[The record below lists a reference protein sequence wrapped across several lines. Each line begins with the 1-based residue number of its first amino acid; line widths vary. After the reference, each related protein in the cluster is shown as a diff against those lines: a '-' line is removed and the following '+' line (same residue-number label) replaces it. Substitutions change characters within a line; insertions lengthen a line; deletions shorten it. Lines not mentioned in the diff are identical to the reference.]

1 LLNFIQRAK
10 KFSERKAVISRGK
23 TYSYKNLLEASS
35 VIASNLLGN
44 KSDLDEARVAF
55 MVNPGF
61 EYVATQ
67 WGIWQAGGIAVPLCL
82 SHPLPTLQQTIE
94 DSGSQL
100 VIAGSEFYA
109 ILETLEEILDLQMIL
124 LNDMSSSSRPIL
136 PDINPDRPAMILYT
150 SGTTSKPKG
159 VVTTHANIEAQ
170 ITSLIKAWEW
180 SKEDHILSIL
190 PLHHVHG
197 VINVISCALWSGA
210 ICEFLPKFSSEMV
223 WNRIIDGHLTLFMAV
238 PTIYYKLINHWEN
251 ASKIEQVNMS
261 ANIKKLRLMVS
272 GSAALPLSILNHWKK
287 ITGKILLERYG
298 MTEIGMGLSNPYHEK
313 KRPGFV
319 GKPLPGVE
327 IKLIDESGEEAKPG
341 SQGEIYIKGKGVFLE
356 YWNDPTATENAFSG
370 DWFKSGDIAVIEK
383 GYYKILGRQS
393 VDIIKSGGYKISA
406 LEIEDV
412 LRTYPG
418 IDDCAVIGIPST
430 EWGEIVAAC
439 LIVGKGKLD
448 FKALRAWLKE
458 KLPAYKAPKEFLI
471 LNDLPRNSLGKVT
484 KNKLITFFNI
494 S

>member
-1 LLNFIQRAK
+1 MLNIIQRAK
-10 KFSERKAVISRGK
+10 IFSERKAVISRGK

-94 DSGSQL
+94 DSGSHL

-109 ILETLEEILDLQMIL
+109 ILETLQEILDLQMIL
-124 LNDMSSSSRPIL
+124 LDDISSSSRPIL

-170 ITSLIKAWEW
+170 ITSLVKAWEW

-190 PLHHVHG
+190 PLQHVHG

-210 ICEFLPKFSSEMV
+210 VCEFLPKFSSTMV

-238 PTIYYKLINHWEN
+238 PTIYYKLIHHWKN
-251 ASKIEQVNMS
+251 ASKIEQANMS
-261 ANIKKLRLMVS
+261 SNSKKLRLMVS

-287 ITGKILLERYG
+287 ITGEILLER
-298 MTEIGMGLSNPYHEK
+298 LPKSN
-313 KRPGFV
+313 R
-319 GKPLPGVE
+319 
-327 IKLIDESGEEAKPG
+327 
-341 SQGEIYIKGKGVFLE
+341 
-356 YWNDPTATENAFSG
+356 
-370 DWFKSGDIAVIEK
+370 
-383 GYYKILGRQS
+383 
-393 VDIIKSGGYKISA
+393 IS
-406 LEIEDV
+406 I
-412 LRTYPG
+412 
-418 IDDCAVIGIPST
+418 
-430 EWGEIVAAC
+430 
-439 LIVGKGKLD
+439 
-448 FKALRAWLKE
+448 
-458 KLPAYKAPKEFLI
+458 
-471 LNDLPRNSLGKVT
+471 N
-484 KNKLITFFNI
+484 
-494 S
+494 

>member
-1 LLNFIQRAK
+1 MLNIILRAK
-10 KFSERKAVISRGK
+10 KFSERNAIISSGK

-44 KSDLDEARVAF
+44 KSDLDEARVTF

-82 SHPLPTLQQTIE
+82 SHPLPALQQTIE
-94 DSGSQL
+94 DSGSHL
-100 VIAGSEFYA
+100 VIAESEFYA
-109 ILETLEEILDLQMIL
+109 ILETLQEILDLQMIL
-124 LNDMSSSSRPIL
+124 LDDIGSSTLPIL

-159 VVTTHANIEAQ
+159 VVTTHSNIEAQ
-170 ITSLIKAWEW
+170 ITSLTKAWEW

-197 VINVISCALWSGA
+197 IINVISCALWSGA
-210 ICEFLPKFSSEMV
+210 VCEFLPNFSSQMV
-223 WNRIIDGHLTLFMAV
+223 WKRIIDGHLTLFMAV

-251 ASKIEQVNMS
+251 ASKIEQGSMS
-261 ANIKKLRLMVS
+261 ANCKKLRLMVS
-272 GSAALPLSILNHWKK
+272 GSAALPLSILNQWKK
-287 ITGKILLERYG
+287 ITGQILLERYG
-298 MTEIGMGLSNPYHEK
+298 MTEIGMGLSNPYREK
-313 KRPGFV
+313 RRPGFV

-327 IKLIDESGEEAKPG
+327 IKLINESGKEAKPG
-341 SQGEIYIKGKGVFLE
+341 TPGEIYIKGNGVFLE
-356 YWNDPTATENAFSG
+356 YWNDPKATENAFSSE
-370 DWFKSGDIAVIEK
+370 WFKSGDIAVVEK
-383 GYYKILGRQS
+383 GNFKILGRYS

-412 LRTYPG
+412 LRAYPG
-418 IDDCAVIGIPST
+418 IDECAVIGIPST

-448 FKALRAWLKE
+448 FKDLREWLKG
-458 KLPAYKAPKEFLI
+458 KLPAYKAPREFVI
-471 LNDLPRNSLGKVT
+471 LDDLPRNSLGKVT